1 MQPETQSIARWH
13 LAPAVPN
20 SGDIA
25 LVALREIQRV
35 TFDKRARLIADGALD
50 RIDRGGV

>member
-1 MQPETQSIARWH
+1 VTGLSETHGHCHPWH

-25 LVALREIQRV
+25 LVALRRIQEV
-35 TFDKRARLIADGALD
+35 TFDKRAG
-50 RIDRGGV
+50 